1 MKSKAGFLTCGEE
14 FSLAYANKIMH
25 QIRTFETKVVD
36 TMGAGDVFHGMSSL
50 MFCVQ
55 KNHFLSLLV
64 AQVAGALA
72 VKIEGNSNFPKINQ
86 IKNTFDFFLNSLAE
100 QNR

>member
-1 MKSKAGFLTCGEE
+1 MIYYL
-14 FSLAYANKIMH
+14 
-25 QIRTFETKVVD
+25 R
-36 TMGAGDVFHGMSSL
+36 
-50 MFCVQ
+50 
-55 KNHFLSLLV
+55 KNHFLRLLV

-72 VKIEGNSNFPKINQ
+72 VKIEGNSNFTKINQ